1 MAPPLRCLID
11 RISFRNPSPDRTFDG
26 RAPLFSVVSHP
37 LIGRPKFQ
45 RETLN
50 EPMTDPSNHLP
61 QKEEPVIDGPGD
73 LELVARSQA
82 GDTSA
87 FNELVIRYR
96 TRAFSMIY
104 NMVRNEQDA
113 WDLTQDGFVKA
124 WKSISRFRGQSSFF
138 TWLYRI
144 LMNVAIDAMRKK
156 QIESGTEFDDQIGLR
171 NIEPGATTAPKAEMP
186 PVARISDREIRE
198 RIDDAIS
205 KLSPEHRAVIVMR
218 EIDGL
223 EYAEIAEHM
232 DCSLGTVMSRLFYA
246 RKKLQTALKDV
257 YDSI

>member
-1 MAPPLRCLID
+1 VKQPV
-11 RISFRNPSPDRTFDG
+11 N
-26 RAPLFSVVSHP
+26 
-37 LIGRPKFQ
+37 
-45 RETLN
+45 ET
-50 EPMTDPSNHLP
+50 MIDPSNTVP
-61 QKEEPVIDGPGD
+61 QQADPVVEGPGD
-73 LELVARSQA
+73 LELVTRSQT

-96 TRAFSMIY
+96 TRAFAMIF

-124 WKSISRFRGQSSFF
+124 WKSIARFRGQSSFF

-156 QIESGTEFDDQIGLR
+156 QIEGGTEFDDEIGIR
-171 NIEPGATTAPKAEMP
+171 NIEPSAATAPKAEMAP
-186 PVARISDREIRE
+186 AEKISDKEIRS

-205 KLSPEHRAVIVMR
+205 KLSAEHRAVIVMR

-223 EYAEIAEHM
+223 EYLEIAEQM
-232 DCSLGTVMSRLFYA
+232 GCSVGTVMSRLFYA
-246 RKKLQTALKDV
+246 RKKLQALLKDV